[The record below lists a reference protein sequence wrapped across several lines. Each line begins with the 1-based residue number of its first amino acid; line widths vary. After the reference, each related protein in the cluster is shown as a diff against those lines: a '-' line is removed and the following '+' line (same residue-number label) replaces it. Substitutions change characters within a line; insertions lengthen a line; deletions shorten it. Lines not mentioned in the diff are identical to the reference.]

1 MIHPMPRSLIA
12 AALAT
17 VTLAAGTPAA
27 AQVRGIPVYNSG
39 VPTGVT
45 LAGELGF
52 PSSGTGGGVAFGG
65 SARFG
70 FGPLGATAMVIESK
84 PGGNGANFLSF
95 GGTANFK
102 LLGGP
107 LIPLSATLQGGI
119 GYSRNP
125 LVAQPLGTTGD
136 RTELRFP
143 IGLGIALSLPNPV
156 LAIKPWIAP
165 RVDVIHVSTEN
176 VAVTTTAFA
185 ISGGIEFNLLNGLGL
200 HTGYD
205 WSRRDG
211 VTYGTFGVGL
221 HYGIRLPGF

>member
-1 MIHPMPRSLIA
+1 MIHPMPRSLIT
-12 AALAT
+12 AALTT
-17 VTLAAGTPAA
+17 VTLTVGTPAA

-52 PSSGTGGGVAFGG
+52 PNSGTGGGVAYGG

-84 PGGNGANFLSF
+84 PGGNGAKFLSF

-119 GYSRNP
+119 GYSKNT

-165 RVDVIHVSTEN
+165 RVDVIHVSTEH

-211 VTYGTFGVGL
+211 ITYGTFGVGL
-221 HYGIRLPGF
+221 HYGLRLPGF